1 MDTICNASKSTKSSS
16 IQTSD
21 KIYLVKLASQLLS
34 YNGFHLRL
42 IFKCR
47 CSSQGFRLFLDNHF
61 SATSYSKMFF
71 SIGVMN
77 DFKQV
82 KCLKYFHRR
91 MQANQFNSCT
101 KMRIQS
107 NFAFNAYSCV
117 CKLFF
122 NVPVNLQ
129 CRKFMFII
137 IVHFLLSAYL

>member
-1 MDTICNASKSTKSSS
+1 MYTICNASKSTKSSS

-47 CSSQGFRLFLDNHF
+47 CSSQGFRLFWIVIFQQHHN
-61 SATSYSKMFF
+61 SKMFF
-71 SIGVMN
+71 SISVLRIDG
-77 DFKQV
+77 FKQV
-82 KCLKYFHRR
+82 KCLRI
-91 MQANQFNSCT
+91 QANQFNTCT